1 MYPYYNKKVRLH
13 DLGDRDYYIFGNRG
27 KGGRI
32 PLSPEAI
39 EVYKK
44 NGVKI
49 EPAEQAHDVD
59 RIQKLYG
66 KRNVSTYIID
76 LFRRRVFRRYG

>member
-1 MYPYYNKKVRLH
+1 MYPYYNKKVKLH
-13 DLGDRDYYIFGNRG
+13 DLGDRDYF
-27 KGGRI
+27 
-32 PLSPEAI
+32 
-39 EVYKK
+39 V
-44 NGVKI
+44 NGIRTSLTHEQVKEYEDNYGVTL

-66 KRNVSTYIID
+66 KRNLSTYIID